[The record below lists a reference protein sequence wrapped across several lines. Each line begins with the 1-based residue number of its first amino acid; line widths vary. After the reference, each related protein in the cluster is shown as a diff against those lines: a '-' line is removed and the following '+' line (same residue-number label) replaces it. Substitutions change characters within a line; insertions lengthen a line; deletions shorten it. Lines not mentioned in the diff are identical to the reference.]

1 MSSSN
6 TSQSNFY
13 RFIHNYSIILLA
25 KQNSK
30 LKQVVTVDSTLPN
43 IRTMKRKKSN
53 IMGESG
59 VVDVAA
65 TVQQLRSMI
74 KTSQPTTAGFVC
86 PMSKPS
92 VI

>member
-6 TSQSNFY
+6 TSQSNFCS
-13 RFIHNYSIILLA
+13 FIHNYSIIVLA
-25 KQNSK
+25 RQNSK
-30 LKQVVTVDSTLPN
+30 LKPVVTVDSTLPN

-65 TVQQLRSMI
+65 TVQLLRNTI